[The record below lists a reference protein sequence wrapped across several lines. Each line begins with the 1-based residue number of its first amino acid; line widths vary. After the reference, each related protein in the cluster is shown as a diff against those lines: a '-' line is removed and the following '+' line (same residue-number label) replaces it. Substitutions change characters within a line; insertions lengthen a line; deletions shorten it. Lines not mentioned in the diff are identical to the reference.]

1 VLRAVAIAA
10 GVSRRSCD
18 AEGRYFPPAMPSF
31 PSQRFSSARFEAA
44 LATISA
50 DLPPHRLAFD
60 LDYHEHL
67 GSTNT
72 DVWARL
78 DRGAKPG
85 ATTIAGR
92 QTAGRGQW
100 SRSWQSEAGGL
111 YLSTLLAP
119 HLPTAE
125 SAQLTFASA
134 WGIAMNLR
142 DRGIPV
148 ELKWP
153 NDLLLEG
160 RKLGGILTE
169 IRTQAETISYA
180 VVGVGVNWRNS
191 TPETGIALGEFWAVH
206 SELSPF
212 SLELLGA
219 IVLGGIARGY
229 IYWQTHGIEAG
240 TAAYEALLFHRGRTV
255 KIGDRTIV
263 VAGIAIDGKL
273 RARTVQNNVA
283 CEVTFAPGS
292 LQLGYETTQGGL
304 A

>member
-1 VLRAVAIAA
+1 MSASPSHGFSTDRFRAALEAIA
-10 GVSRRSCD
+10 
-18 AEGRYFPPAMPSF
+18 
-31 PSQRFSSARFEAA
+31 
-44 LATISA
+44 T
-50 DLPPHRLAFD
+50 DLPPHRLDFD
-60 LDYHEHL
+60 LHYCDRL

-72 DVWARL
+72 DVWERL

-85 ATTIAGR
+85 ATTIAAQ

-100 SRSWQSEAGGL
+100 SRSWQSETGGL

-119 HLPTAE
+119 HLPTDEA
-125 SAQLTFASA
+125 AQLTFASA

-169 IRTQAETISYA
+169 IRTQAETISHA
-180 VVGVGVNWRNS
+180 VVGVGINWRNS
-191 TPETGIALGEFWAVH
+191 TPETGISLGDFWAARP
-206 SELSPF
+206 ERSPF

-219 IVLGGIARGY
+219 IVLSGIARGY
-229 IYWQTHGIEAG
+229 LYWQTHGIEAG

-255 KIGDRTIV
+255 KIGDRSIAV
-263 VAGIAIDGKL
+263 LGVAIDGKL
-273 RARTVQNNVA
+273 RARTVQKSIE

-292 LQLGYETTQGGL
+292 IQLGYEER
-304 A
+304 